1 MPGLTSTVASRAV
14 VVVLT
19 VTLLGACG
27 ESKPQSNRVAPKTWA
42 KSVCGALKPWTAEI
56 QTLQAQA
63 QQKITA
69 KSNAAQ
75 TKTELVTLFGG
86 MEKSTSAVMTEVA
99 KAGVPDVTDGDE
111 IADQFV
117 QVLTGARD
125 SFATGRDEVD
135 KLGTADPKA
144 FYDGVVAA
152 GTAMSRKYGQSAEAF
167 GEIKSPELD
176 KALDEVPECA

>member
-1 MPGLTSTVASRAV
+1 MRGLTSTVARRAV
-14 VVVLT
+14 VAVLA
-19 VTLLGACG
+19 VAVLGGCG
-27 ESKPQSNRVAPKTWA
+27 ESKPPSNRVAAKTWA

-56 QTLQAQA
+56 QTLQARA

-75 TKTELVTLFGG
+75 TKTELITLFGG
-86 MEKSTSAVMTEVA
+86 MEKSTSTVMTEVA
-99 KAGVPDVTDGDE
+99 KAGVPDVTDGDK

-125 SFATGRDEVD
+125 SFATGRDEVE
-135 KLGTADPKA
+135 KLGTVDQKA
-144 FYDGVVAA
+144 FYDGVVTA
-152 GTAMSRKYGQSAEAF
+152 GTAMSQRYGQSAEAF

>member
-1 MPGLTSTVASRAV
+1 MRGFTSTVASALVAV
-14 VVVLT
+14 A
-19 VTLLGACG
+19 LLGACS
-27 ESKPQSNRVAPKTWA
+27 ESKPASDRVAPKTWA

-56 QTLQAQA
+56 QQLQGQA

-75 TKTELVTLFGG
+75 TKTELVALFGG
-86 MEKSTSAVMTEVA
+86 MEQSTSTVLTEVA
-99 KAGVPDVTDGDE
+99 KAGVPDVTDGDK

-125 SFATGRDEVD
+125 SFATGREAVD
-135 KLGTADPKA
+135 KLGTADQAA
-144 FYDGVVAA
+144 FYNGVVAA
-152 GTAMSRKYGQSAEAF
+152 GTEMSKEYGQTAEAF

-176 KALDEVPECA
+176 KALDEVPECS